1 MHKLAIALLVSAVLD
16 RQRCGQQGSHSNQHL
31 LQGQN
36 RQPVPCQRAA
46 YRSQSR
52 QQGWRSYRH
61 DQRPDRRPG
70 KSDRRND
77 TGGGWFPGDRREE
90 DRRAHGSTEDFL
102 RRRKDQHHS
111 GQCHQG
117 GVERGPCLP
126 TSAAGQEI
134 TVVIENSGA
143 ISGSG
148 FRDGCPGLN
157 RERAS
162 PNRPLRAPSGKE
174 PSLPRQLWPGPLP
187 PASRQH
193 RGIA

>member
-1 MHKLAIALLVSAVLD
+1 MHKLAIALLVSAVLATPPLAQTKEETGKD
-16 RQRCGQQGSHSNQHL
+16 AVNKVAIPTNTFFKGKT
-31 LQGQN
+31 
-36 RQPVPCQRAA
+36 A
-46 YRSQSR
+46 SQYLVSEQLIGAKGR

-61 DQRPDRRPG
+61 DQRPDRRAG

-90 DRRAHGSTEDFL
+90 DRRAHGSTEDFH

-162 PNRPLRAPSGKE
+162 PKRPSPAPFGKE
-174 PSLPRQLWPGPLP
+174 PSLPRP
-187 PASRQH
+187 R
-193 RGIA
+193 